1 MLVDWRSAGVAVSLM
16 QVVKNFTNDFVLGNK
31 ANHAQRTATITYQ
44 RIDLI
49 DPFDELRPTFSESGP
64 FFFGESSGSA
74 LDFELSLS
82 PRE

>member
-1 MLVDWRSAGVAVSLM
+1 M

-49 DPFDELRPTFSESGP
+49 GDGFILHLLQRFLELE
-64 FFFGESSGSA
+64 
-74 LDFELSLS
+74 
-82 PRE
+82 